1 MPHFFGLHGMQLLP
15 LAGWALGRP
24 ALRRRLSTPRRFV
37 LIWTAGLGYLGLIAI
52 LTWQALRGQP
62 VIAPDGQ
69 TWLALAGLVVVVLA
83 VVVAVVA
90 KNDGGN
96 LRLEAKRA

>member
-1 MPHFFGLHGMQLLP
+1 
-15 LAGWALGRP
+15 
-24 ALRRRLSTPRRFV
+24 V

-69 TWLALAGLVVVVLA
+69 TWLALGGLVVVVLA